1 MQRLVKPSVISG
13 SVTAPSSK
21 SMTQRAIAAALLAE
35 GHSII
40 RNPSYC
46 NDSLAALGIA
56 KKLGADVEK
65 RPTEILIKG
74 SNDLKDNQLTCG
86 ESGLA
91 VRMFTPIAS
100 IHPAEIHITG
110 EGSLL
115 KRPIDMIE
123 DALLQ
128 LGVKCTTQNGLLPLT
143 IHGPLKGGDA
153 HIDGSVSSQLLT
165 GLLMA
170 LPRAKE
176 DSTIH
181 VDKLKS
187 KPYIDMTIQI
197 LEDFGIEIENHNYE
211 YFNIQ
216 GNQDYEPRDYT
227 VEGDWSGAAFL
238 LVAGAINGQLKIKGL
253 RIDSK
258 QSDIKI
264 LDALKDAGAII
275 QIDSSFI
282 SIEKSILRAFSFDAT
297 ECPDLFPPLAVLA
310 AYCNGISEIKGVE
323 RLSHKESDRA
333 MALQTEFRKMGI
345 QIEIDNNTMKIHG
358 GPIQSAVVES
368 HNDHR
373 IAMAA
378 AIAAL
383 SAEGDITINQSN
395 CVAKSYPEFFKDI
408 KSIGGIIHE

>member
-1 MQRLVKPSVISG
+1 MQRSVKPSAIKG
-13 SVTAPSSK
+13 SITAPSSK

-65 RPTEILIKG
+65 HTHEILIKG
-74 SNDLKDNQLTCG
+74 SNDLKDNHLNCG
-86 ESGLA
+86 ESGLG

-100 IHPAEIHITG
+100 IHPAEIHISG

-115 KRPIDMIE
+115 KRPVDMIE
-123 DALLQ
+123 DALQQ
-128 LGVKCTTQNGLLPLT
+128 LGVTCKTNNGLLPLHIT
-143 IHGPLKGGDA
+143 GPLTGGDA

-181 VDKLKS
+181 VDQLKS

-197 LEDFGIEIENHNYE
+197 LNDFGVSIENHNYE
-211 YFNIQ
+211 YFTIP

-227 VEGDWSGAAFL
+227 VEGDWSGGAFL
-238 LVAGAINGQLKIKGL
+238 LVAGAINGEIKVKGL
-253 RIDSK
+253 RSDSK
-258 QSDIKI
+258 QSDVAIMQ
-264 LDALKDAGAII
+264 ALKDAGAMI
-275 QIDSSFI
+275 QIENNAITI
-282 SIEKSILRAFSFDAT
+282 SKAQLRAFTFDAT
-297 ECPDLFPPLAVLA
+297 ECPDLFPPLVTLA
-310 AYCNGISEIKGVE
+310 AYCEGVTEITGVE
-323 RLSHKESDRA
+323 RLQHKESDRA
-333 MALQTEFRKMGI
+333 MALQSEFGKMGI
-345 QIEIDNNTMKIHG
+345 RVELDNNIMKVYG
-358 GPIQSAVVES
+358 GPIGEASVDS

-378 AIAAL
+378 AIAAI
-383 SAEGDITINQSN
+383 SATGTITISHSN
-395 CVAKSYPEFFKDI
+395 CVAKSYPDFFKDL
-408 KSIGGIIHE
+408 KSIGGIVHE